1 MIRRT
6 AAGVFILLFVATS
19 VHFAAAQ
26 DTARWKRYRNSEYVF
41 EIAYPPD
48 WLFDDGYQ
56 NNYGKPPSAG
66 QRPAYAG
73 ETRNLFGLDDLPP
86 VVVPLLM
93 LVREPF
99 PMGGAERNPAAMG

>member
-26 DTARWKRYRNSEYVF
+26 DTARWKRYQNSEYVF

-66 QRPAYAG
+66 QG
-73 ETRNLFGLDDLPP
+73 PP
-86 VVVPLLM
+86 MPGKPTTC
-93 LVREPF
+93 LVWRWTVQTSRTKEEVLSTT
-99 PMGGAERNPAAMG
+99 AR

>member
-48 WLFDDGYQ
+48 WLSHASERARPPRQLGPDGWRQ
-56 NNYGKPPSAG
+56 RFFLPEVLSAHAV
-66 QRPAYAG
+66 QFQVAK
-73 ETRNLFGLDDLPP
+73 
-86 VVVPLLM
+86 VS
-93 LVREPF
+93 
-99 PMGGAERNPAAMG
+99 